1 MKKIVCT
8 VSAAVLMI
16 GLLSGCGDG
25 RDSRTDENMGAATG
39 SPVASA
45 SPMIVT
51 PDPENGMIEDGDGM
65 ENGTGTRPS
74 NSPAGTV
81 SPSPATGKMG

>member
-51 PDPENGMIEDGDGM
+51 PDPENGMIEDGDGT
-65 ENGTGTRPS
+65 ENGTGARPS
-74 NSPAGTV
+74 SSPAGTV